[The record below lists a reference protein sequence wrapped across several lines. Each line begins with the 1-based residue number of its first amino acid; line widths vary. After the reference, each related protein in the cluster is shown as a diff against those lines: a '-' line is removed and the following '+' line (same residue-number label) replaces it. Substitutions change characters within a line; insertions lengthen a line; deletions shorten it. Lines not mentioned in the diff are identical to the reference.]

1 MQELFESAGKAADFL
16 KGLASP
22 HRLTLLCLLSEGDK
36 NVTELVMLS
45 GLPQTSVS
53 QHLTKLKAE
62 GIVDFTRNHRILTYT
77 IASPLARKILHDLH
91 NEFCPVQK

>member
-1 MQELFESAGKAADFL
+1 MQGLFESAAKAADFL

-22 HRLTLLCLLSEGDK
+22 HRLALLCLLSEGDK
-36 NVTELVMLS
+36 NVTELVTLS

-53 QHLTKLKAE
+53 QHLNKLKAE
-62 GIVDFTRNHRILTYT
+62 GIVDFTRNHRVLTYSIT
-77 IASPLARKILHDLH
+77 SPLAQKILRDLH